1 MNIRPVG
8 DLIIVK
14 RLEKETV
21 SKGGIIL
28 PNANQKSL
36 GVVVAVGDGILNKK
50 TGKYNNYNIHDGDI
64 VVFQTHRGYQIKDGN
79 EDFLFLG
86 MKSVLCIYKKE
97 DLIDGKMDIN
107 INVNRS
113 YDFKI

>member
-1 MNIRPVG
+1 MSLIRVKKSFTLIE
-8 DLIIVK
+8 LIIVILIISVTYLLIFSNVSFNTK
-14 RLEKETV
+14 NKEEKVT
-21 SKGGIIL
+21 L
-28 PNANQKSL
+28 
-36 GVVVAVGDGILNKK
+36 
-50 TGKYNNYNIHDGDI
+50 YNL
-64 VVFQTHRGYQIKDGN
+64 